1 MRKTR
6 EKQRPLSPQWPDHQL
21 AQELKLISRILDDN
35 PQTLELIV
43 QDLSDRV
50 DSGVGAP
57 GLTAE
62 QVLRCAVIKQLHQ
75 FSYRKLEFHLVDS
88 QSCQRFCRLPY
99 GASISKA
106 TLAENLGKIEPGTW
120 KAINDHLVLWAQWK
134 KARPEETPKGPETKS
149 FTSDETLQVRGKDTS
164 RVDQTGLEI
173 EEPGRKAEPSGPQ
186 HRTVVNSF
194 RKENKVYTI
203 DYSGQRLEP
212 IPVSLPLRH
221 IAYLVANKGTLY
233 QTPLELETGI
243 AGKPIPEVGGGVL
256 QAYSEMTETELQ
268 TEGLSLP
275 SGSAVSFD
283 RSKLRGYNEQLD
295 DIAKQLDQ
303 AKDNADEAQIHRW
316 EEIKGQL
323 IEQMREAGLMIK
335 EGRLRPLP
343 RQWDPDNEA
352 ARKRVSKNIH
362 RGISTIR
369 EHNEDLAN
377 HLDASLTPVSFPY
390 CYDPKPSV
398 VWHLT

>member
-120 KAINDHLVLWAQWK
+120 KAINETWCSGRRLGVWK
-134 KARPEETPKGPETKS
+134 KANGFGSMPRRSRPT
-149 FTSDETLQVRGKDTS
+149 
-164 RVDQTGLEI
+164 
-173 EEPGRKAEPSGPQ
+173 
-186 HRTVVNSF
+186 
-194 RKENKVYTI
+194 
-203 DYSGQRLEP
+203 
-212 IPVSLPLRH
+212 
-221 IAYLVANKGTLY
+221 
-233 QTPLELETGI
+233 
-243 AGKPIPEVGGGVL
+243 
-256 QAYSEMTETELQ
+256 
-268 TEGLSLP
+268 
-275 SGSAVSFD
+275 
-283 RSKLRGYNEQLD
+283 
-295 DIAKQLDQ
+295 
-303 AKDNADEAQIHRW
+303 
-316 EEIKGQL
+316 
-323 IEQMREAGLMIK
+323 
-335 EGRLRPLP
+335 
-343 RQWDPDNEA
+343 
-352 ARKRVSKNIH
+352 
-362 RGISTIR
+362 STIR
-369 EHNEDLAN
+369 STVSCCTTAFESSPGGWGGCGSGKGS
-377 HLDASLTPVSFPY
+377 ASSIIRGGR
-390 CYDPKPSV
+390 SGAA
-398 VWHLT
+398 